1 MCAFGLTG
9 ISQYWPRRGRF
20 AEQLQHDARLVR
32 SVPGVAAA
40 QVSAAIGYRATI
52 GPACY
57 RATIGNV
64 TAMAQASA
72 TALPNAA
79 TSG

>member
-1 MCAFGLTG
+1 MPPSNEARLQAAERYSGLTDLCA
-9 ISQYWPRRGRF
+9 P
-20 AEQLQHDARLVR
+20 LCDATD
-32 SVPGVAAA
+32 AAPA
-40 QVSAAIGYRATI
+40 ARVSAAIG
-52 GPACY
+52 Y

-72 TALPNAA
+72 TALPKAA